1 MTLRAYCT
9 QYQLCLRFLVLGNCV
24 AYPLR
29 KLVCRYKDK
38 NYTRKSAILLQLF
51 RFFILTMNISQFFN
65 WRTYLIIAA
74 LAIVSISL
82 FYTSQLAA
90 KLAIE
95 EQKKV
100 ALFAEGIK
108 SIATAKN
115 NEEISFATNV
125 ITQDSTIPRI
135 ITDEQGHIQDIRAI
149 DTFGIKNAAQ
159 FLKEKIQAYKK
170 LHPPI
175 EVQYEFG
182 KVLIYY
188 GESYLLA
195 RLRYFPYA
203 QLAII
208 GIFLI
213 IVIFS
218 ISAANRSMQN
228 QVWIG
233 LSKETAHQLGTPIS
247 SIEGWM
253 EIIKEVYPQYE
264 PVQEMQK
271 DIDRLKLV
279 ADRFSK
285 VGSEP
290 QLQSENLVPRLSEM
304 VAYMQKRSPGKV
316 FISFDASAQEI
327 NANISGP
334 IFDWVIENLIRNA
347 LDAMEGIGSIEVKI
361 TGRDADVIV
370 DVSDNGKG
378 IPKHLLKKI
387 FQPGF
392 STKKRGWGLGLS
404 LSRRIIEKYHHG
416 SIFIKHTEVNS
427 GTTFRIILDKV

>member
-1 MTLRAYCT
+1 MILRAYCT

-29 KLVCRYKDK
+29 KLVCRDKDK
-38 NYTRKSAILLQLF
+38 NYTRKTAILLQLF
-51 RFFILTMNISQFFN
+51 RFFMFSMNFSQFFN

-74 LAIVSISL
+74 LAIVGISL

-108 SIATAKN
+108 SIASAKN

-135 ITDEQGHIQDIRAI
+135 ITDQEGHIQDIRAI
-149 DTFGIKNAAQ
+149 DTNGIKNVAQ
-159 FLKEKIQAYKK
+159 FLKQRIESYRK
-170 LHPPI
+170 LHAPI
-175 EVQYEFG
+175 LVQYEFG
-182 KVLIYY
+182 SVLIYY

-208 GIFLI
+208 AIFLI
-213 IVIFS
+213 IVIIS

-253 EIIKEVYPQYE
+253 ELLKETFPANE
-264 PVQEMQK
+264 PVAEMQK
-271 DIDRLKLV
+271 DVDRLKLV

-304 VAYMQKRSPGKV
+304 VDYMQKRSPGKV
-316 FISFDASAQEI
+316 FISFETSAKEI

-347 LDAMEGIGSIEVKI
+347 LDAMEGSGSIEVKI
-361 TGRDADVIV
+361 IERDADVLI

-378 IPKHLLKKI
+378 IPKHLLKKV

-404 LSRRIIEKYHHG
+404 LSKRIIEKYHHG
-416 SIFIKHTEVNS
+416 TIFVKHTELNS
-427 GTTFRIILDKV
+427 GTTFRIVLDKV